1 MRALLGLPERQ
12 TRQFRRQALQL
23 SRSPRLLASVQG
35 RLVVGGPTLGE
46 GAGTNDEN
54 MTGSFLILD
63 AENWEV
69 VERFVAEDPFSRAGL
84 FSTTIVDRWKHGR
97 HNDE

>member
-1 MRALLGLPERQ
+1 VLFLVYRKDKPGSLDVRLSNYRAHLDYLRPYKD
-12 TRQFRRQALQL
+12 
-23 SRSPRLLASVQG
+23 

-69 VERFVAEDPFSRAGL
+69 VERFLAEDPFSRAGL